1 MTELDKE
8 LMPFYRWVWKHVNRP
23 KYLRWMNVFSSFTFD
38 CGLCTN
44 SYLHPNPEIMSS
56 VLRMHFREG
65 GLDPSYPFNS
75 VSILY
80 DEEVEKGTLYQN
92 PARLAW
98 IKEKCFFEEKGN

>member
-1 MTELDKE
+1 MSKSTVKDTSQMTELDKE

-56 VLRMHFREG
+56 VLRMHFEKVVLIR
-65 GLDPSYPFNS
+65 LIHL
-75 VSILY
+75 ILSLFY
-80 DEEVEKGTLYQN
+80 MMK
-92 PARLAW
+92 
-98 IKEKCFFEEKGN
+98 K